1 MLSWTT
7 RRPAPHPWRLRDAGM
22 VCGAE
27 TPASP
32 GVSLEAGA
40 EAPAAAVGETQKCYG
55 RDGRRGSLRIVSP
68 CTVRR
73 VGGPGRATGE
83 EHAPGAP
90 SSAPGLRA
98 PPHAERRRDA
108 RRFQPRGMARA
119 RRPTERERTRR
130 QPSRSPMEISIRMRP
145 ARVCLRGYGPCAVL
159 RCDLSL
165 RWTWSTRSMRAT
177 PPSKLL
183 TTLSVSSEKPYSSAA
198 RDPRQWTERG
208 SAPSTSLTAARA
220 CGTLQYGSAR
230 RRARVRTRC
239 TLSGRAGRGAPALLC
254 AAAEAPARARRA
266 GASPRPSRPRRAR
279 AWAANR
285 ATARR

>member
-1 MLSWTT
+1 MYSTKGGRAGPRYWRGARAWCAALSPGPPRAAACRTTT
-7 RRPAPHPWRLRDAGM
+7 RRASLPATWHG
-22 VCGAE
+22 
-27 TPASP
+27 TH
-32 GVSLEAGA
+32 
-40 EAPAAAVGETQKCYG
+40 
-55 RDGRRGSLRIVSP
+55 
-68 CTVRR
+68 
-73 VGGPGRATGE
+73 ATT
-83 EHAPGAP
+83 
-90 SSAPGLRA
+90 
-98 PPHAERRRDA
+98 D
-108 RRFQPRGMARA
+108 
-119 RRPTERERTRR
+119 RERRR

-145 ARVCLRGYGPCAVL
+145 ARVFAYGPCAVL

-220 CGTLQYGSAR
+220 CGTVQYGSAR